1 MQEMNSSF
9 RTFLTEIRPTAN
21 QLEDMRTGYKTLKS
35 RLLDDETLSNIIVST
50 FLQGSFRRATAV
62 RPKGDKR
69 ADVDLVVVTKLKR
82 EEYTP
87 HEAMA
92 LFEPF
97 LNKHYEGKWEPQGR
111 SFGIGLSYVDLDLVI
126 TSAPSEA
133 ETLALKSASVTS
145 LDTPEDL
152 DDWRLVPSYVTF
164 AERGMPGLGARL
176 ELARKEAEWKL
187 SPLHIPD
194 RDANEWDDTHPLAQ
208 IKWTWEKN
216 KACNTHY
223 INVVKAIKWIRRIG
237 PDAPKYPK
245 GYPLE
250 HLIGQCCPDGIT
262 SVAEGVT
269 KSLEAIKNNYGGY
282 ATLKMVPTMPDHG
295 VPAHNVLHRLS
306 GEDFAAFYDLMSD
319 AAAIARKALDAESE
333 KDASEQ
339 WRKILGDK
347 FPLSVKTESASKE
360 MGLGAAAGAGSS
372 SGPRRLKDQPF
383 FEDSVGWI

>member
-1 MQEMNSSF
+1 MQEMKQSF
-9 RTFLTEIRPTAN
+9 KTFLTDIRPTAN
-21 QLEDMRTGYKTLKS
+21 QFDDMRTGYKTLKS
-35 RLLDDETLSNIIVST
+35 RLLEDETLSPIIVST

-87 HEAMA
+87 HQAMA

-145 LDTPEDL
+145 LDTPEDV

-164 AERGMPGLGARL
+164 AERELPGIGARI

-187 SPLHIPD
+187 EPLHIPD
-194 RDANEWDDTHPLAQ
+194 RDANEWDDTHPLEQ

-216 KACNTHY
+216 KACNKHY
-223 INVVKAIKWIRRIG
+223 VNVVKAIKWIRRIG
-237 PDAPKYPK
+237 PEAPKYPK

-250 HLIGQCCPDGIT
+250 HLIGQCCPDSIT
-262 SVAEGVT
+262 SVAEGIT
-269 KSLEAIKNNYGGY
+269 LTLEAIRANYGGY
-282 ATLKMVPTMPDHG
+282 ATLEMVPTMPDHG
-295 VPAHNVLHRLS
+295 VPAHNVLHRLT
-306 GEDFAAFYDLMSD
+306 GKDFAAFYDLMS
-319 AAAIARKALDAESE
+319 AAADVARKALDAKCE
-333 KDASEQ
+333 KDASEE

-347 FPLSVKTESASKE
+347 FPLSLKTESGSKDLR
-360 MGLGAAAGAGSS
+360 LGTAAVPGAG
-372 SGPRRLKDQPF
+372 PRPLKDQPF
-383 FEDSVGWI
+383 F

>member
-9 RTFLTEIRPTAN
+9 KTFLTEIRPTPN
-21 QLEDMRTGYKTLKS
+21 QLDDMRTGYKTLKN
-35 RLLDDETLSNIIVST
+35 RLLDDEKLSPIIVST

-87 HEAMA
+87 QQAMD
-92 LFEPF
+92 LFVPF
-97 LNKHYEGKWEPQGR
+97 LNKHYENKWEFQGR
-111 SFGIGLSYVDLDLVI
+111 SIGIGLSYVDLDLVI

-145 LDTPEDL
+145 MDTPEEV
-152 DDWRLVPSYVTF
+152 DDWRLVPSYVTLS
-164 AERGMPGLGARL
+164 ERRLPGIGARL

-194 RDANEWDDTHPLAQ
+194 RDADEWDETHPLAQ

-216 KACNTHY
+216 KACNKHY
-223 INVVKAIKWIRRIG
+223 VNVVKAIKWIRRIG
-237 PDAPKYPK
+237 PESPKYPK

-250 HLIGQCCPDGIT
+250 HIIGQCCPDGIS
-262 SVAEGVT
+262 SVAEGIT
-269 KSLEAIKNNYGGY
+269 KALEAITNNYSAY
-282 ATLKMVPTMPDHG
+282 AAAGVVPTMPDHG
-295 VPAHNVLHRLS
+295 VPAHNVLHRLN
-306 GEDFAAFYDLMSD
+306 GEDFTAFHKLISEAAV
-319 AAAIARKALDAESE
+319 IARNALDAKTE
-333 KDASEQ
+333 KDASEE

-347 FPLSVKTESASKE
+347 FPLSFKTESGSKE
-360 MGLGAAAGAGSS
+360 MRIGATAGAATSE
-372 SGPRRLKDQPF
+372 GPRKLKDQPF
-383 FEDSVGWI
+383 F

>member
-1 MQEMNSSF
+1 MQEMKQSF
-9 RTFLTEIRPTAN
+9 KTFLTDIRPTAN
-21 QLEDMRTGYKTLKS
+21 QFDDMRTGYKTLKS
-35 RLLDDETLSNIIVST
+35 RLLEDETLSPIIVST

-87 HEAMA
+87 HQAMA

-145 LDTPEDL
+145 LDTPEDV

-164 AERGMPGLGARL
+164 AERELPGIGARI

-187 SPLHIPD
+187 EPLHIPD
-194 RDANEWDDTHPLAQ
+194 RDANEWDDTHPLEQ

-216 KACNTHY
+216 KACNKHY
-223 INVVKAIKWIRRIG
+223 VNVVKAIKWIRRIG
-237 PDAPKYPK
+237 PEAPKYPK

-250 HLIGQCCPDGIT
+250 HLIGQCCPDSIN
-262 SVAEGVT
+262 SVAEGIT
-269 KSLEAIKNNYGGY
+269 LTLEAIRANYGGY
-282 ATLKMVPTMPDHG
+282 ATLEMVPTMPDHG
-295 VPAHNVLHRLS
+295 VPAHNVLHRLT
-306 GEDFAAFYDLMSD
+306 GKDFAAFYDLMS
-319 AAAIARKALDAESE
+319 AAADVARKALDAKCE
-333 KDASEQ
+333 KDASVEWQ
-339 WRKILGDK
+339 KILGDK
-347 FPLSVKTESASKE
+347 FPLSLKTESGSKDLR
-360 MGLGAAAGAGSS
+360 LGTAAVPGAG
-372 SGPRRLKDQPF
+372 PRPLKDQPF
-383 FEDSVGWI
+383 F

>member
-9 RTFLTEIRPTAN
+9 KTFLTEIRPTQN
-21 QLEDMRTGYKTLKS
+21 QLDDMRTGYKTLKN
-35 RLLDDETLSNIIVST
+35 RLLDDEKLSAIIVST

-87 HEAMA
+87 QQAMD
-92 LFEPF
+92 LFVPF
-97 LNKHYEGKWEPQGR
+97 LNKYYENKWEFQGR
-111 SFGIGLSYVDLDLVI
+111 SIGIGLSYVDLDLVI

-145 LDTPEDL
+145 MDTPEEV
-152 DDWRLVPSYVTF
+152 DDWRLVPSYVTLS
-164 AERGMPGLGARL
+164 ERGLPGIGARL

-194 RDANEWDDTHPLAQ
+194 RDADEWDETHPLVQ

-216 KACNTHY
+216 KACNKHY
-223 INVVKAIKWIRRIG
+223 VNVVKAIKWIRRIG
-237 PDAPKYPK
+237 PEAPKYPK

-250 HLIGQCCPDGIT
+250 HIIGQCCPDGIA
-262 SVAEGVT
+262 SVAEGIT
-269 KSLEAIKNNYGGY
+269 KTLEAITNNYSAY
-282 ATLKMVPTMPDHG
+282 AAAGVVPTMPDHG
-295 VPAHNVLHRLS
+295 VPAHNVLHRLN
-306 GEDFAAFYDLMSD
+306 GEDFTAFHTLISEAAV
-319 AAAIARKALDAESE
+319 IARNALDAKTE
-333 KDASEQ
+333 KDASEE

-347 FPLSVKTESASKE
+347 FPLSLKTESASKE
-360 MGLGAAAGAGSS
+360 MQLGATAGAATGG
-372 SGPRRLKDQPF
+372 GPRKLKDQPF
-383 FEDSVGWI
+383 F

>member
-21 QLEDMRTGYKTLKS
+21 QLEDMRSGYKTLES
-35 RLLDDETLSNIIVST
+35 RLLDDETLSSIIVST

-87 HEAMA
+87 QEAMD

-97 LNKHYEGKWEPQGR
+97 LDKHYAGKWEPQGR

-133 ETLALKSASVTS
+133 ESLALKSASVTS
-145 LDTPEDL
+145 LDTPEDV
-152 DDWRLVPSYVTF
+152 DDWRLVPSYVAF
-164 AERGMPGLGARL
+164 AERGLPGIAARV
-176 ELARKEAEWKL
+176 ELAKKEAEWKL
-187 SPLHIPD
+187 SPLHIH
-194 RDANEWDDTHPLAQ
+194 REANRWDETHPLAQ

-216 KACNTHY
+216 KATNKHY
-223 INVVKAIKWIRRIG
+223 VNVVKAIKWIRRIG
-237 PDAPKYPK
+237 AETPKYPK

-250 HLIGQCCPDGIT
+250 HIIGQCCPDGIA
-262 SVAEGVT
+262 SVAEGIT
-269 KSLEAIKNNYGGY
+269 KTLEAITRNYKSY
-282 ATLKMVPTMPDHG
+282 AELNIVPTMPDHG
-295 VPAHNVLHRLS
+295 VPAHNVLHRLT
-306 GEDFAAFYDLMSD
+306 GEDFAEFHKLISD
-319 AAAIARKALDAESE
+319 ASVIARKALDAKSE
-333 KDASEQ
+333 EEASVE
-339 WRKILGDK
+339 WRKILGNK

-360 MGLGAAAGAGSS
+360 MGLGAAGGAATNSA
-372 SGPRRLKDQPF
+372 PRPLKDQPF
-383 FEDSVGWI
+383 F